1 MLILSNYPDPRI
13 GKFHMPI
20 QYYPNNTYHSFV
32 SGPAYVMSGNSNSK
46 LLNAIDKYNG
56 SILDLEDV
64 FITGIISEI
73 SSVERHHSD
82 LFKLINCNNVCV
94 LHESIAVF
102 MCEDIHQMKKFWQNW
117 IKSSPE
123 KCLNKQI
130 G

>member
-1 MLILSNYPDPRI
+1 MPR
-13 GKFHMPI
+13 P
-20 QYYPNNTYHSFV
+20 YYLNNTYPSYIG
-32 SGPAYVMSGNSNSK
+32 GPAYVMSGDSNNK
-46 LLNAIDKYNG
+46 LINTINKYNG

-73 SSVERHHSD
+73 SFVKRHHSD
-82 LFKLINCNNVCV
+82 LFKLIDCNNVCA

-117 IKSSPE
+117 IKSSPD
-123 KCLNKQI
+123 KCHTKKL